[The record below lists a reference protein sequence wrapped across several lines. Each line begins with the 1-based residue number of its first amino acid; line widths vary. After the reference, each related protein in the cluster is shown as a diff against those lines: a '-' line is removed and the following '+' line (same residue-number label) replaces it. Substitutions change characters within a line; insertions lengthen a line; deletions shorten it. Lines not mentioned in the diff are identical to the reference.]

1 MDIKKETTREDDGK
15 FPISEDISS
24 QIKKAI
30 RAGNTTALKQIFAE
44 LCERW
49 PIESLDDTVFIM
61 LRKKLLT
68 GCGRA
73 AQIAIDEGVPY
84 QLANSLSESYFTNF
98 ETAKNL
104 LQIRDLSF
112 ALLLEVTR
120 LIGFHKYPKYSQ
132 PVRKMLA
139 FIKKNIGNKL
149 TLNDI
154 ATDAGLSP
162 NYATALFK
170 KETGLYLKDE
180 IRKIRVEVAMDLLA
194 MSSSSIADIAA
205 QTGFRQTNHFSRV
218 FKMQTGLTPKEYRNI
233 HFTGCKRDQDKGLAL

>member
-1 MDIKKETTREDDGK
+1 MYIKNVTAYGDEGYL
-15 FPISEDISS
+15 PISEDISLK
-24 QIKKAI
+24 IKEAM
-30 RAGNTTALKQIFAE
+30 REGDTTALKKIFAE

-49 PIESLDDTVFIM
+49 PLESFDRKFFIT

-84 QLANSLSESYFTNF
+84 QLANSLSESYFTSF
-98 ETAKNL
+98 EAAENL
-104 LQIRDLSF
+104 QQIRDLSF

-132 PVRKMLA
+132 HVRKMLT
-139 FIKKNIGNKL
+139 FIKKNLGKKL

-154 ATDAGLSP
+154 AADAGLSP

-170 KETGLYLKDE
+170 KETGRYLKDE

-218 FKMQTGLTPKEYRNI
+218 FKMQTGLTPKEYRNN
-233 HFTGCKRDQDKGLAL
+233 HSEGCKQIQDEGLVL